1 MYGKA
6 LISPLAI
13 ASLSRNIQNNISQG
27 SIRIKSG
34 FVSENE
40 HEILKKQKSL
50 RDETQKGSEVCG
62 QALAACLKSRLKG
75 LDTWS

>member
-13 ASLSRNIQNNISQG
+13 ASLSRNIQNNVSQG
-27 SIRIKSG
+27 NIRIKSG

-50 RDETQKGSEVCG
+50 RDATQRGLEVCG
-62 QALAACLKSRLKG
+62 QALAPCLKNRG
-75 LDTWS
+75 